1 MMTKFTL
8 RKVMWSMVSLCSV
21 LARTTRM
28 LEVTMGNKLHLPISL
43 APFTLIIMVIM
54 VIMAIM
60 VITVIMV
67 NMIIM
72 VNMVTMVDMVI
83 TVDMVIM
90 VNIMHLPI
98 FVYLGKEGGEGDHLQ
113 GEERDVLNTSVF
125 S

>member
-28 LEVTMGNKLHLPISL
+28 LEVTMGNKLHLPISV

-54 VIMAIM
+54 AIMVTM

-72 VNMVTMVDMVI
+72 VNMVVMI
-83 TVDMVIM
+83 DMVIM
-90 VNIMHLPI
+90 VDMVNMVNMLHLPI
-98 FVYLGKEGGEGDHLQ
+98 SVYLGKEGGEGNHVQ
-113 GEERDVLNTSVF
+113 GEEGDVLNTSVF

>member
-28 LEVTMGNKLHLPISL
+28 LEVTMGNKLHLPISV

-54 VIMAIM
+54 AIM
-60 VITVIMV
+60 VTMVIMIIMI

-72 VNMVTMVDMVI
+72 VNMVVMIDMVI
-83 TVDMVIM
+83 TVDMVNM
-90 VNIMHLPI
+90 VNMHLPI
-98 FVYLGKEGGEGDHLQ
+98 SVYLGKEGGEGDHLQ
-113 GEERDVLNTSVF
+113 GKERDVLNTSVF